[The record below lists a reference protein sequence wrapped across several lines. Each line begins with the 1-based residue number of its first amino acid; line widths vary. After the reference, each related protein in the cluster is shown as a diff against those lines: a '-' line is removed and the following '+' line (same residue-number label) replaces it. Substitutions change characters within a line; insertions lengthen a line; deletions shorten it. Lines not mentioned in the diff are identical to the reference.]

1 MSPWSSSRLA
11 PARAQQLQRTCGVQ
25 LEIAR
30 SRNEAEKKPRLVWQM
45 SRRMYRTWI
54 RDWWAASGSQTV
66 TGAATPVAPLLLAA
80 VTGVEGSNYDPA
92 FHLRMLPSINLSSA
106 TSIAAVATPASLSAS
121 AISSSPLLLA
131 WLLVP
136 HGVASGRQGISQKQC

>member
-1 MSPWSSSRLA
+1 MLSSYSGHVLYSW
-11 PARAQQLQRTCGVQ
+11 
-25 LEIAR
+25 R
-30 SRNEAEKKPRLVWQM
+30 SQGAETKRKRNPDLSGRCLGGCIGHV
-45 SRRMYRTWI
+45 I

-66 TGAATPVAPLLLAA
+66 TGAAIPVAPLLLAA
-80 VTGVEGSNYDPA
+80 VTGTEGSNYDPA
-92 FHLRMLPSINLSSA
+92 FHLRMLPSINLLSA

-136 HGVASGRQGISQKQC
+136 HGVASGRQGINQKQC